1 MLIKRTRT
9 ARIVFFHLED
19 LDHQFRRLVRP
30 VSREDDPAAD
40 LVIVV
45 APLCHR
51 FKVQSSE
58 YFLRVERCS
67 LGDTVAEAVPLG
79 ERHRVPRS
87 RGAEAGVAMRR
98 VCRQNEQL
106 QVAVTIV
113 AEENRVSVSYITG
126 PLKKACTVFKFSTAA
141 RGPPTIC
148 LSAVFARNGGN
159 ERNRVQALLR
169 APVCTCSPNV

>member
-1 MLIKRTRT
+1 MLFSHAGEGGWRIVITRARK
-9 ARIVFFHLED
+9 ARIFFLLED

-58 YFLRVERCS
+58 YFLRVERS
-67 LGDTVAEAVPLG
+67 GLGDAVAEAMPLG

-87 RGAEAGVAMRR
+87 LGAEAGVAMR
-98 VCRQNEQL
+98 
-106 QVAVTIV
+106 
-113 AEENRVSVSYITG
+113 
-126 PLKKACTVFKFSTAA
+126 
-141 RGPPTIC
+141 
-148 LSAVFARNGGN
+148 
-159 ERNRVQALLR
+159 
-169 APVCTCSPNV
+169 